1 MRSKIE
7 RRDGRCRYCI
17 AWGVASV
24 FVLMHGSEKTF
35 GAVVDINLVALS
47 TPSGSDTAASLPPTQ
62 STVAPGASFFV
73 EIWAQTTHSNGL
85 TSVSLDLVY
94 DGSLVDGIGITHTA
108 LFPELHS
115 GTIDNPSGL
124 VDDLS
129 GSHLGPCT
137 DEVGVSPNWAR
148 VAVIEMSPLGEG
160 ALLLESA
167 PTGSPA
173 LGAAVCAFGDIDP
186 VGVSFGTISLYI
198 TDDEIPAVSEW
209 GLLVM
214 GLLVLVAGTLVMP
227 RVRGNG

>member
-24 FVLMHGSEKTF
+24 FVLMHGAEETF

-137 DEVGVSPNWAR
+137 DEVGVSL
-148 VAVIEMSPLGEG
+148 LG
-160 ALLLESA
+160 
-167 PTGSPA
+167 
-173 LGAAVCAFGDIDP
+173 LGANAASGHVDP
-186 VGVSFGTISLYI
+186 FPDHGEHVVSPRRSFMASS
-198 TDDEIPAVSEW
+198 PHPR
-209 GLLVM
+209 GL
-214 GLLVLVAGTLVMP
+214 
-227 RVRGNG
+227 